1 MSRILDAAL
10 HLFSHQGY
18 RATAMRDIAKR
29 AGLSTGN
36 VYHHFGSKEVL
47 FERLMERYWEKLGD
61 PALPLNRLFAK
72 ARFPDDLEQL
82 ADLIEEVVED
92 HIPYILLIYVD
103 VIEFQGKHIHDF
115 YADMYDRFAKVYG
128 PSLDQGRQEG
138 RFGEDVDLL
147 LAVMVAVRWFFYYYT
162 VEKAFGVPLHLG
174 MDSARVKEGF
184 VKILQYGVLNRDRDP
199 SSKAGSKQE
208 TS

>member
-1 MSRILDAAL
+1 MGRILDAAL
-10 HLFSHQGY
+10 HLFSRQGY

-47 FERLMERYWEKLGD
+47 FERLMERYWRKLKD
-61 PALPLNRLFAK
+61 PELPLNKLFAE
-72 ARFPDDLEQL
+72 ARFPDDLERL
-82 ADLIEEVVED
+82 ADLVEEVVED

-115 YADMYDRFAKVYG
+115 YANMYDRFSETYG
-128 PSLDQGRQEG
+128 PNLDQGRRDG
-138 RFGEDVDLL
+138 RFGDVDLL
-147 LAVMVAVRWFFYYYT
+147 LAVMVAVRWFFYYFT

-174 MDSARVKEGF
+174 MESSRVKEGF
-184 VKILQYGVLNRDRDP
+184 IRILRYGVLNREHQEP
-199 SSKAGSKQE
+199 S
-208 TS
+208 